1 MLYLKSFHL
10 PDGDEED
17 GYLLSYPYQQEMQC
31 YSHENVYPFRVF
43 PEKGLREV
51 SFEPITVL
59 YGGNG
64 SGKSTLLHLVAE
76 KLSIPTLSPFGVT
89 PYFPSYLDFCHYT
102 LAPNYRKIPEGSEKI
117 VSDDVFDFL
126 LDTRSIN
133 EGIDRKRNE
142 LFEEYASL
150 REIPMRPLSS
160 LEEFEAFKRQGEAKR
175 RTKSDFTA
183 RRLPKEMSGNSN
195 GESAFVFFTRHVK
208 ENALYLLDE
217 PENSLSASMQMELAR
232 FLEDSARFYGCQLV
246 ISTHSPFLLS
256 MRGAKIYDLDARP
269 VAPRRW
275 TELGQVRAYFDFF
288 KSHEK
293 EFD

>member
-1 MLYLKSFHL
+1 MLYLASFRI
-10 PDGDEED
+10 PTGEEEE

-31 YSHENVYPFRVF
+31 YSHENVYPFHVF
-43 PEKGLREV
+43 PEKELSEIT
-51 SFEPITVL
+51 FAPITIL

-64 SGKSTLLHLVAE
+64 SGKSTLLHLIAE
-76 KLSIPTLSPFGVT
+76 KLSIGGNSPFGYT
-89 PYFPSYLDFCHYT
+89 PYFPSYLEYCRYT
-102 LAPNYRKIPEGSEKI
+102 LARGCRAIPKESEKI
-117 VSDDVFDFL
+117 VSDDVFEFL

-142 LFEEYASL
+142 LFEEYAAL
-150 REIPMRPLSS
+150 RETPMRPLSS
-160 LEEFEAFKRQGEAKR
+160 LEEFEAFKLQREAKS

-195 GESAFVFFTRHVK
+195 GESAFVFFTHHVK

-246 ISTHSPFLLS
+246 IATHSPFLLS
-256 MRGAKIYDLDARP
+256 IRGAKIYDLDARP

-275 TELGQVRAYFDFF
+275 TELENVRAYFDFF

-293 EFD
+293 EFE